1 MQGMAACKHP
11 QGREEEKEEEEDEEG
26 GGSTLEADAFLPLKI
41 NIENT
46 SLCLFLFE

>member
-26 GGSTLEADAFLPLKI
+26 GFHTGSRCVSSF
-41 NIENT
+41 ENKY
-46 SLCLFLFE
+46 

>member
-26 GGSTLEADAFLPLKI
+26 GVPHWKQMRFFLWK
-41 NIENT
+41 
-46 SLCLFLFE
+46 